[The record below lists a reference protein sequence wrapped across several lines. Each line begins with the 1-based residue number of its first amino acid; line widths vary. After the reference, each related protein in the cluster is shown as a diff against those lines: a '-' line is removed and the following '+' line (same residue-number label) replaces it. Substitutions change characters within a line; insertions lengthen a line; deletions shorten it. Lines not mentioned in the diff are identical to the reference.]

1 MTAGRRKS
9 REKKPDIEADDHLRR
24 LVTFHYNE
32 AAKEADVE
40 PTDQERSDD
49 VDLLIA
55 QVGEGADDAIAGAAD
70 MLFIVRA
77 EESDD

>member
-1 MTAGRRKS
+1 MAAGRKK
-9 REKKPDIEADDHLRR
+9 REKNAELESDDHLRR

-32 AAKEADVE
+32 AAKAAEVE
-40 PTDQERSDD
+40 PTADERAED
-49 VDLLIA
+49 VALLMEQI
-55 QVGEGADDAIAGAAD
+55 GESADDAIAGAAD